1 VQLEQP
7 SFVRLRSRPRR
18 RAWAVLALVVAVG
31 LAGCGERDV
40 TDQREETPKDGPA
53 GQRPPSTG
61 VPEESTTIAGEP
73 GDGRLEDGEGSTTT
87 ISGAQPGRPQL
98 DGEPTQEPTG

>member
-1 VQLEQP
+1 
-7 SFVRLRSRPRR
+7 
-18 RAWAVLALVVAVG
+18 LALVVVVG

-61 VPEESTTIAGEP
+61 APEESTTIAREP
-73 GDGRLEDGEGSTTT
+73 GDGRLEDGDGSTTT

>member
-1 VQLEQP
+1 MNV
-7 SFVRLRSRPRR
+7 SRSPDPRR
-18 RAWAVLALVVAVG
+18 RLAAAFVISAVVAVPVLG
-31 LAGCGERDV
+31 LGGCGERDV

-61 VPEESTTIAGEP
+61 APEESTTIDDEP
-73 GDGRLEDGEGSTTT
+73 GDGRLEEGDGSTTT

-98 DGEPTQEPTG
+98 DGEPTQESPG